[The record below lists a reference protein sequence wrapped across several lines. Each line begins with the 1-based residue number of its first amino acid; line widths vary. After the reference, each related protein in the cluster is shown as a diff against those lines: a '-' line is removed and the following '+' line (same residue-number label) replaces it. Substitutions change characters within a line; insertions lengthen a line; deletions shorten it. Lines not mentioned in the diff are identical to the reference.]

1 MYTNCL
7 FCNRTLGTN
16 EVLGTLPVGRIVAFD
31 PIKGRVWVV
40 CAKCKRWNLTPIE
53 ERWEITEDL
62 ARCFSDTPQR
72 FSTDNIGVA
81 RLSEGL
87 EIIRIGK
94 PERSEFAA
102 WRYGRRFELRR
113 RNALVM
119 RTATGAAAIG
129 AAVLTGGLAV
139 ASYADIAMFMH
150 LREGS
155 RVVARLPSDQRED
168 LIVRKRHLKQTRLL
182 PTTSES
188 GWCLELAHTNGHS
201 LLEGTAAAEAL
212 WRLMPR
218 VNPNGG
224 PRRTVAS
231 AVASIDGAGSAS
243 GFVRAMTAR
252 SGRGVRRPPS
262 LRALPAAS
270 RLALEMA
277 INEQTERRALA
288 GELSVLEAAW
298 REAEEIAYISD
309 NLLVP
314 ESAEEFIERHR
325 SSEM

>member
-16 EVLGTLPVGRIVAFD
+16 EVLGDLPVGRIVAFD

-53 ERWEITEDL
+53 ERWEIMEDL
-62 ARCFSDTPQR
+62 ARCFSDTSLR

-119 RTATGAAAIG
+119 RAATGAAAIG

-155 RVVARLPSDQRED
+155 RVVAKLRRDQHEE
-168 LIVRKRHLKQTRLL
+168 LIVRMRHLRRTRLL
-182 PTTSES
+182 THKSES
-188 GWCLELAHTNGHS
+188 GWCLELAHTKGS
-201 LLEGTAAAEAL
+201 TVLQGEAAAEAL
-212 WRLMPR
+212 WRLMPQ

-224 PRRTVAS
+224 HRRTVAS
-231 AVASIDGAGSAS
+231 AVASIDGVGTAS
-243 GFVRAMTAR
+243 GFLRIMTAR
-252 SGRGVRRPPS
+252 SRRADPRPPS

-270 RLALEMA
+270 RLAVEMA
-277 INEQTERRALA
+277 INEETERRALT
-288 GELSVLEAAW
+288 GELSVLETAW
-298 REAEEIAYISD
+298 REAEEIAAIAD
-309 NLLVP
+309 DLLIP
-314 ESAEEFIERHR
+314 ESVTNRLGKIRHLG
-325 SSEM
+325 